1 MPESRK
7 PKFLVVGGGLGGALL
22 ATRLGRAGYEVDV
35 YEMRGDM
42 RVESIAAGRSIN
54 LALSHRGICA
64 LDEVGLANEA
74 LSRAIAMRGRMI
86 HSAEGA
92 LNFQPYGTAPN
103 QAIYSI
109 SRAALNMV
117 LLDAAT
123 ECPGVRLYFHE
134 RCTHIDL
141 ETGAV
146 EFTHGES
153 SRKTVVEDRAV
164 LGADGAFSAIRQR
177 MQRLDGFNYRQDYLE
192 HGYKELTIPPAAG
205 GSHMLEKHALHI
217 WPRNSFMMIAL
228 PNLDG
233 SFTCTLFFPLEG
245 PVSFAALKTEADVR
259 AFFERTFP
267 DAVPLMPGLTDE
279 FFRNPTSTLV
289 TIRCGPWFVR
299 DRVALIGD
307 AAHAVVPFYGQG
319 MNAAFE
325 DVLVLRETLV
335 RHPDDLEKAFA
346 EYYRLRKPHADALA
360 ELALENFVEMRDKT
374 GKRLFR
380 VKKTL
385 DHALHRLFPRGY
397 IPLYTMVT
405 FTRTPYAEARRR
417 AALQNRIVATAAAIL
432 LVILLGGLA
441 AWAAL

>member
-1 MPESRK
+1 MPEPRK
-7 PKFLVVGGGLGGALL
+7 PKFLVVGGGLGGSLL
-22 ATRLGRAGYEVDV
+22 ATRLGRAGFEVDV

-74 LSRAIAMRGRMI
+74 LSQAIPMKGRMI
-86 HSAEGA
+86 HSTEGA
-92 LNFQPYGTAPN
+92 LNFQPYGTEPN

-123 ECPGVRLYFHE
+123 ECPGVRLFFHE
-134 RCTHIDL
+134 RCTHLDL

-146 EFTHGES
+146 EFAHGDS
-153 SRKTVVEDRAV
+153 SRKSVVEDRVV
-164 LGADGAFSAIRQR
+164 LGADGAFSAVRQR
-177 MQRLDGFNYRQDYLE
+177 MQRLDRFNYRQDYLE
-192 HGYKELTIPPAAG
+192 HGYKELTIPPG
-205 GSHMLEKHALHI
+205 SRGSHALEKNALHI
-217 WPRNSFMMIAL
+217 WPRKSFMMIAL

-233 SFTCTLFFPLEG
+233 SFTCTLFFPLDG
-245 PVSFAALKTEADVR
+245 PVSFAALKTESDLQ
-259 AFFERTFP
+259 AFFEGTFP
-267 DAVPLMPGLTDE
+267 DAVPLMPDLAGE

-299 DRVALIGD
+299 DRVALVGD

-325 DVLVLRETLV
+325 DVLVLRETLE
-335 RHPDDLEKAFA
+335 RHPDEIEKAFA
-346 EYYRLRKPHADALA
+346 EYYRLRKPDADALA

-374 GKRLFR
+374 GNRLFR
-380 VKKTL
+380 VKKTM

-397 IPLYTMVT
+397 VPLYTMIT
-405 FTRTPYAEARRR
+405 FTRMSYAAARRR
-417 AALQNRIVATAAAIL
+417 ATLQNRIVATVAVVL
-432 LVILLGGLA
+432 LMVLLGGLA
-441 AWAAL
+441 AWVTL